1 MKLIEFKSRYSF
13 YKWFYRN
20 DRSDNYP
27 LTDFNYRHCW
37 EEDTHIYRCVEKGK
51 DVGVIF
57 IICYSPG
64 KMWIDLFEVKKGKY
78 RTGIGTE
85 MFKLLMEKHTP
96 LYVKLECVEE
106 EDEEK
111 QAHHF
116 WRKIGFHKTYDRT
129 TFDDIY
135 TASGEVFV
143 KKYTK
148 KFWKN
153 YSKNLVELCGEEN
166 LNN

>member
-1 MKLIEFKSRYSF
+1 MKLIEFGSRDSF
-13 YKWFYRN
+13 YKWFRRGF
-20 DRSDNYP
+20 RSDDYP
-27 LTDFNYRHCW
+27 LTDFNYRHCR

-51 DVGVIF
+51 DVGLIF
-57 IICYSPG
+57 IICYNPG
-64 KMWIDLFEVKKGKY
+64 EMWIDLFEVKKGKY

-85 MFKLLMEKHTP
+85 MFRLLMEKHTP

-116 WRKIGFHKTYDRT
+116 WRKMGFHKTYDKT
-129 TFDDIY
+129 VFDDGWEV
-135 TASGEVFV
+135 SGEVFV

-148 KFWKN
+148 KYWKKLSQEN
-153 YSKNLVELCGEEN
+153 EE
-166 LNN
+166 

>member
-1 MKLIEFKSRYSF
+1 MKLIKFGSRQSF
-13 YKWFYRN
+13 HKWFYRRN
-20 DRSDNYP
+20 RSDNYP

-57 IICYSPG
+57 IMRYID

-85 MFKLLMEKHTP
+85 MFRLLTEKHKP

-106 EDEEK
+106 KDEEK
-111 QAHHF
+111 QAHRF
-116 WRKIGFHKTYDRT
+116 WRKMGFHKTYDKT
-129 TFDDIY
+129 VFDEGW
-135 TASGEVFV
+135 TVSGDVFA
-143 KKYTK
+143 KTYTK
-148 KFWKN
+148 KYWKDYN
-153 YSKNLVELCGEEN
+153 NSKYDHFI
-166 LNN
+166 

>member
-1 MKLIEFKSRYSF
+1 MEDLIKALRIF
-13 YKWFYRN
+13 
-20 DRSDNYP
+20 
-27 LTDFNYRHCW
+27 
-37 EEDTHIYRCVEKGK
+37 EKYCDDYHRK
-51 DVGVIF
+51 FPFCCDHD
-57 IICYSPG
+57 IIVMNGAG

-106 EDEEK
+106 EDKEK

-116 WRKIGFHKTYDRT
+116 WRKMGFHKTYDKT
-129 TFDDIY
+129 VFDDGWEV
-135 TASGEVFV
+135 SGDVFV

-148 KFWKN
+148 KYWKN
-153 YSKNLVELCGEEN
+153 HDKL
-166 LNN
+166 